1 VHKSAQ
7 TKGIR
12 ARRKCLQEKY
22 LRPKDPQTVKQ
33 PFMFHYR
40 SVLVAWSPLLPFPPR
55 ETGKQLKHSETG
67 AAPAAA
73 LKHSETIRG
82 KSESVCHDPPFP
94 RPTG

>member
-22 LRPKDPQTVKQ
+22 LRPKDKQTVTQ

-40 SVLVAWSPLLPFPPR
+40 YVLAVWCLLLTARPKR
-55 ETGKQLKHSETG
+55 TGKKLKHSETD
-67 AAPAAA
+67 AAQAAL
-73 LKHSETIRG
+73 LKHSETLR
-82 KSESVCHDPPFP
+82 
-94 RPTG
+94 